1 MEPKTLKS
9 LEYDKILD
17 MLKGYCQS
25 SSAKNLA
32 GSLLPT
38 SDIEEVR
45 ALLSETAEADKVLY
59 DFSVD
64 PNFAIDD
71 VSAALSRAEVLS
83 TLSMGDLIKIA
94 RVLKVAR
101 EVRTSVEKVQNIPHL
116 TDVLGG
122 IFVNKAFEDDV
133 SKAILSETEMNDN
146 ASPELR
152 SIRQKIR
159 RINDN
164 IRSKLN
170 EYVTSPVYGKYLQ
183 DNIITVRG
191 DRYVIPV
198 RAECRG
204 NVSGIVHDQSA
215 SGQTVY
221 VEPQQIVE
229 MNNDLKTQ
237 LLSEAAEIEKIL
249 REFTFRVS
257 TDAVGIRRNFDIVTR
272 LDVIFAKAKLA
283 RGQKAVMPEVNDKGY
298 LSVKKGRHP
307 LISKEKVRP
316 ITVYLGKDFDILL
329 VTGPNTGGKTVT
341 LKLTGLFVLMAMTG
355 LFLPAE
361 DAEIP
366 MFDEIYSDIGD
377 EQSIEQNLS
386 TFSGHMKNITEIVRK
401 MTAKSLLL
409 LDELGAGTDPSEGAV
424 LAVAITKYIKETGAK
439 AVITSHY
446 NELKEFS
453 FTTDR
458 VENAS
463 MDFDPKTFSPTYNL
477 TIGVAGASNALYI
490 AQKLGLPE
498 GILSDA
504 RSMLS
509 ADTKE
514 FNHIL
519 LSAERQRRKAEEL
532 TEKAKEQKTQ
542 ADKELKEAINERNQL
557 KVQAEKLN
565 ENLRKE
571 TKKLIDSSV
580 EEAEDIIEEMK
591 RLLLKSDEKALF
603 EARKLK
609 KKLENMS
616 ADYVDETPFEND
628 FKVEGKIESDSEIK
642 PGDVVFYKKIN
653 SNCIVQSVGK
663 NDLTVKVGNM
673 SMKVKASDCNKVK
686 VFKTA
691 TAPRQKSVKTEANT
705 ETFKNEINLLGKNV
719 DEAVYLVD
727 EFLDAAKAHNMEEVR
742 IIHGK
747 GTGALRAGIQKHLKT
762 HPLVAEFRL
771 GLYGEGESGVTI
783 VKLK

>member
-1 MEPKTLKS
+1 MFDRTLRS
-9 LEYDKILD
+9 LEYDKILE
-17 MLKGYCQS
+17 MLSTHCVS
-25 SSAKNLA
+25 SCSRAVARGLR
-32 GSLLPT
+32 PT
-38 SDIEEVR
+38 SDVEEVE
-45 ALLSETAEADKVLY
+45 LLLEQTAEADKVLY

-71 VSAALSRAEVLS
+71 VSAALDRAEVFS
-83 TLSMGDLIKIA
+83 TLTMGEILKIA

-101 EVRTSVEKVQNIPHL
+101 EVRASIEKVQ
-116 TDVLGG
+116 DVPALYDVTCR

-133 SKAILSETEMNDN
+133 QRAILSETEMNDN

-152 SIRQKIR
+152 SIRAKIR
-159 RINDN
+159 KINDN

-170 EYVTSPVYGKYLQ
+170 EFVTSPTYSRLLQ

-204 NVSGIVHDQSA
+204 SVSGIVHDQSA

-221 VEPQQIVE
+221 VEPQQVVE
-229 MNNDLKTQ
+229 MNNELKTQ
-237 LLSEAAEIEKIL
+237 LMAEQAEIEKIL
-249 REFTFRVS
+249 REFTFRVNS
-257 TDAVGIRRNFDIVTR
+257 DIQGLRANFEIITA
-272 LDVIFAKAKLA
+272 LDVVFAKAKFS
-283 RGQKAVMPEVNDKGY
+283 RSFKAVRPSVNNKGY

-355 LFLPAE
+355 MFLPAE
-361 DAEIP
+361 EADIP
-366 MFDEIYSDIGD
+366 MFDNIFCDIGD

-386 TFSGHMKNITEIVRK
+386 TFSGHMKNITDIIGNI
-401 MTAKSLLL
+401 TPSSLLL

-424 LAVAITKYIKETGAK
+424 LAVAITRYIKDKGAK

-490 AQKLGLPE
+490 AAKLGLPE
-498 GILSDA
+498 SILQDA

-509 ADTKE
+509 DDTKE

-519 LSAERQRRKAEEL
+519 LSAERQRRRAEEL
-532 TEKAKEQKTQ
+532 TEKAKESRNQ
-542 ADKELKEAINERNQL
+542 AEIELKSAINERNQL
-557 KVQAEKLN
+557 KLQAEKLN
-565 ENLRKE
+565 ESLRKE

-580 EEAEDIIEEMK
+580 EEAEDIISEMK
-591 RLLLKSDEKALF
+591 RLLKNADEKALF

-609 KKLENMS
+609 KKLETIS

-628 FKVEGKIESDSEIK
+628 FKVGEQITTDDEIK
-642 PGDVVFYKKIN
+642 PGDVVFYKKIS

-663 NDLTVKVGNM
+663 KDLTVKVGNM
-673 SMKVKASDCNKVK
+673 SMKVKASDCNKVS
-686 VFKTA
+686 VFKPTEVSKPKGA
-691 TAPRQKSVKTEANT
+691 ARELRTQSFKT
-705 ETFKNEINLLGKNV
+705 EINLLGKNV
-719 DEAVYLVD
+719 DEAVYMVD
-727 EFLDAAKAHNMEEVR
+727 EFLDAAKSAGVDEVR

-747 GTGALRAGIQKHLKT
+747 GTGVLRAGIQKHLKG
-762 HPLVAEFRL
+762 HPLVSEFRL

-783 VKLK
+783 CKLK

>member
-591 RLLLKSDEKALF
+591 RLLQKSDEKALF

-719 DEAVYLVD
+719 DEAVYMVD

>member
-83 TLSMGDLIKIA
+83 TLSMGDLVQIA
-94 RVLKVAR
+94 RAVKVAR
-101 EVRTSVEKVQNIPHL
+101 EVRTSAEKVQNIPHL

-283 RGQKAVMPEVNDKGY
+283 RGQKAVMPEVNDKG
-298 LSVKKGRHP
+298 
-307 LISKEKVRP
+307 
-316 ITVYLGKDFDILL
+316 
-329 VTGPNTGGKTVT
+329 
-341 LKLTGLFVLMAMTG
+341 
-355 LFLPAE
+355 
-361 DAEIP
+361 
-366 MFDEIYSDIGD
+366 
-377 EQSIEQNLS
+377 
-386 TFSGHMKNITEIVRK
+386 
-401 MTAKSLLL
+401 
-409 LDELGAGTDPSEGAV
+409 
-424 LAVAITKYIKETGAK
+424 
-439 AVITSHY
+439 
-446 NELKEFS
+446 
-453 FTTDR
+453 
-458 VENAS
+458 
-463 MDFDPKTFSPTYNL
+463 
-477 TIGVAGASNALYI
+477 
-490 AQKLGLPE
+490 
-498 GILSDA
+498 
-504 RSMLS
+504 
-509 ADTKE
+509 
-514 FNHIL
+514 
-519 LSAERQRRKAEEL
+519 
-532 TEKAKEQKTQ
+532 
-542 ADKELKEAINERNQL
+542 
-557 KVQAEKLN
+557 
-565 ENLRKE
+565 
-571 TKKLIDSSV
+571 
-580 EEAEDIIEEMK
+580 
-591 RLLLKSDEKALF
+591 
-603 EARKLK
+603 
-609 KKLENMS
+609 
-616 ADYVDETPFEND
+616 
-628 FKVEGKIESDSEIK
+628 
-642 PGDVVFYKKIN
+642 
-653 SNCIVQSVGK
+653 
-663 NDLTVKVGNM
+663 
-673 SMKVKASDCNKVK
+673 
-686 VFKTA
+686 
-691 TAPRQKSVKTEANT
+691 
-705 ETFKNEINLLGKNV
+705 
-719 DEAVYLVD
+719 
-727 EFLDAAKAHNMEEVR
+727 
-742 IIHGK
+742 
-747 GTGALRAGIQKHLKT
+747 
-762 HPLVAEFRL
+762 
-771 GLYGEGESGVTI
+771 
-783 VKLK
+783 

>member
-9 LEYDKILD
+9 LEYDKILE
-17 MLKGYCQS
+17 MLKSHCQS
-25 SSAKNLA
+25 SPAKNVA
-32 GSLLPT
+32 GALLPST
-38 SDIEEVR
+38 DLDEVQT
-45 ALLSETAEADKVLY
+45 LLLQTAEADRVLY

-64 PNFAIDD
+64 PNFATDD
-71 VSAALSRAEVLS
+71 VSAALSRAEVMA
-83 TLSMGDLIKIA
+83 TLSMGDILKIA

-101 EVRTSVEKVQNIPHL
+101 EVRVSVEKVQDIPEL
-116 TDVLGG
+116 QSILSG

-133 SKAILSETEMNDN
+133 SRAILSDTEMNDN
-146 ASPELR
+146 ASSELK

-164 IRSKLN
+164 IRTKLN
-170 EYVTSPVYGKYLQ
+170 EYVTSPTYGKYLQ

-198 RAECRG
+198 RAECRS

-229 MNNDLKTQ
+229 LNNELKTQ
-237 LLSEAAEIEKIL
+237 LLQEAAEIEKIL

-257 TDAVGIRRNFDIVTR
+257 CDAKGLRRNFDIITA

-283 RGQKAVMPEVNDKGY
+283 RGQKAVMPKINDNGRLY
-298 LSVKKGRHP
+298 VKCGRHP

-355 LFLPAE
+355 MFLPAE
-361 DAEIP
+361 EAEIP
-366 MFDEIYSDIGD
+366 MFDNIFSDIGD

-386 TFSGHMKNITEIVRK
+386 TFSGHMKNITEIVK
-401 MTAKSLLL
+401 NITPKSLLL

-424 LAVAITKYIKETGAK
+424 LAVAITKFIKEAGAK

-498 GILSDA
+498 SILSDA

-509 ADTKE
+509 SDAKE

-532 TEKAKEQKTQ
+532 TEKAKEQKSQ

-557 KVQAEKLN
+557 KIQAEKLN

-591 RLLLKSDEKALF
+591 RLLAKSDEKALF

-609 KKLENMS
+609 RKLENMS
-616 ADYVDETPFEND
+616 AEYVDETPFEND
-628 FKVEGKIESDSEIK
+628 FKVGEKIESDSELA

-653 SNCIVQSVGK
+653 SNCIVQQVGK
-663 NDLTVKVGNM
+663 NDVTVKVGNM

-686 VFKTA
+686 VFKSVQ
-691 TAPRQKSVKTEANT
+691 APRAKSVKTEANT
-705 ETFKNEINLLGKNV
+705 QSFKNEINLLGKNV
-719 DEAVYLVD
+719 DEAIYLVD
-727 EFLDAAKAHNMEEVR
+727 AFLDDAKAHNMEEVR

-747 GTGALRAGIQKHLKT
+747 GTGVLRAGIQKHLKT
-762 HPLVAEFRL
+762 HPLVSEFRL

-783 VKLK
+783 AKLK

>member
-424 LAVAITKYIKETGAK
+424 LAVAITKYIKEAGAK

-557 KVQAEKLN
+557 RVQAEKLN

-603 EARKLK
+603 EARRLK

-747 GTGALRAGIQKHLKT
+747 GTGALRAGIQKYLKT

>member
-298 LSVKKGRHP
+298 LSVK
-307 LISKEKVRP
+307 
-316 ITVYLGKDFDILL
+316 
-329 VTGPNTGGKTVT
+329 
-341 LKLTGLFVLMAMTG
+341 
-355 LFLPAE
+355 
-361 DAEIP
+361 
-366 MFDEIYSDIGD
+366 
-377 EQSIEQNLS
+377 
-386 TFSGHMKNITEIVRK
+386 
-401 MTAKSLLL
+401 
-409 LDELGAGTDPSEGAV
+409 
-424 LAVAITKYIKETGAK
+424 
-439 AVITSHY
+439 
-446 NELKEFS
+446 
-453 FTTDR
+453 
-458 VENAS
+458 
-463 MDFDPKTFSPTYNL
+463 
-477 TIGVAGASNALYI
+477 
-490 AQKLGLPE
+490 
-498 GILSDA
+498 
-504 RSMLS
+504 
-509 ADTKE
+509 
-514 FNHIL
+514 
-519 LSAERQRRKAEEL
+519 
-532 TEKAKEQKTQ
+532 
-542 ADKELKEAINERNQL
+542 
-557 KVQAEKLN
+557 
-565 ENLRKE
+565 
-571 TKKLIDSSV
+571 
-580 EEAEDIIEEMK
+580 
-591 RLLLKSDEKALF
+591 
-603 EARKLK
+603 
-609 KKLENMS
+609 
-616 ADYVDETPFEND
+616 
-628 FKVEGKIESDSEIK
+628 
-642 PGDVVFYKKIN
+642 
-653 SNCIVQSVGK
+653 
-663 NDLTVKVGNM
+663 
-673 SMKVKASDCNKVK
+673 
-686 VFKTA
+686 
-691 TAPRQKSVKTEANT
+691 
-705 ETFKNEINLLGKNV
+705 
-719 DEAVYLVD
+719 
-727 EFLDAAKAHNMEEVR
+727 
-742 IIHGK
+742 
-747 GTGALRAGIQKHLKT
+747 
-762 HPLVAEFRL
+762 
-771 GLYGEGESGVTI
+771 
-783 VKLK
+783 

>member
-591 RLLLKSDEKALF
+591 RLLQKSDEKALF

-642 PGDVVFYKKIN
+642 PGDVVFYKK
-653 SNCIVQSVGK
+653 STP
-663 NDLTVKVGNM
+663 TV
-673 SMKVKASDCNKVK
+673 SFS
-686 VFKTA
+686 
-691 TAPRQKSVKTEANT
+691 RSVKTT
-705 ETFKNEINLLGKNV
+705 
-719 DEAVYLVD
+719 
-727 EFLDAAKAHNMEEVR
+727 
-742 IIHGK
+742 
-747 GTGALRAGIQKHLKT
+747 LR
-762 HPLVAEFRL
+762 
-771 GLYGEGESGVTI
+771 
-783 VKLK
+783 

>member
-401 MTAKSLLL
+401 MTTKSLLL

-424 LAVAITKYIKETGAK
+424 RAVA
-439 AVITSHY
+439 H
-446 NELKEFS
+446 
-453 FTTDR
+453 
-458 VENAS
+458 
-463 MDFDPKTFSPTYNL
+463 
-477 TIGVAGASNALYI
+477 
-490 AQKLGLPE
+490 
-498 GILSDA
+498 
-504 RSMLS
+504 
-509 ADTKE
+509 
-514 FNHIL
+514 
-519 LSAERQRRKAEEL
+519 
-532 TEKAKEQKTQ
+532 
-542 ADKELKEAINERNQL
+542 
-557 KVQAEKLN
+557 
-565 ENLRKE
+565 
-571 TKKLIDSSV
+571 
-580 EEAEDIIEEMK
+580 
-591 RLLLKSDEKALF
+591 
-603 EARKLK
+603 
-609 KKLENMS
+609 
-616 ADYVDETPFEND
+616 
-628 FKVEGKIESDSEIK
+628 
-642 PGDVVFYKKIN
+642 
-653 SNCIVQSVGK
+653 
-663 NDLTVKVGNM
+663 
-673 SMKVKASDCNKVK
+673 
-686 VFKTA
+686 
-691 TAPRQKSVKTEANT
+691 
-705 ETFKNEINLLGKNV
+705 
-719 DEAVYLVD
+719 
-727 EFLDAAKAHNMEEVR
+727 
-742 IIHGK
+742 
-747 GTGALRAGIQKHLKT
+747 RA
-762 HPLVAEFRL
+762 
-771 GLYGEGESGVTI
+771 
-783 VKLK
+783 

>member
-1 MEPKTLKS
+1 MPVVV
-9 LEYDKILD
+9 
-17 MLKGYCQS
+17 C
-25 SSAKNLA
+25 KNLA

-191 DRYVIPV
+191 DRYVIPI

-272 LDVIFAKAKLA
+272 LDVILP
-283 RGQKAVMPEVNDKGY
+283 RQNLPEVRK
-298 LSVKKGRHP
+298 P
-307 LISKEKVRP
+307 LCRRSTTKAIFP
-316 ITVYLGKDFDILL
+316 
-329 VTGPNTGGKTVT
+329 
-341 LKLTGLFVLMAMTG
+341 LKR
-355 LFLPAE
+355 
-361 DAEIP
+361 DAI
-366 MFDEIYSDIGD
+366 
-377 EQSIEQNLS
+377 
-386 TFSGHMKNITEIVRK
+386 R
-401 MTAKSLLL
+401 
-409 LDELGAGTDPSEGAV
+409 
-424 LAVAITKYIKETGAK
+424 
-439 AVITSHY
+439 
-446 NELKEFS
+446 
-453 FTTDR
+453 
-458 VENAS
+458 
-463 MDFDPKTFSPTYNL
+463 
-477 TIGVAGASNALYI
+477 
-490 AQKLGLPE
+490 
-498 GILSDA
+498 
-504 RSMLS
+504 
-509 ADTKE
+509 
-514 FNHIL
+514 
-519 LSAERQRRKAEEL
+519 
-532 TEKAKEQKTQ
+532 
-542 ADKELKEAINERNQL
+542 
-557 KVQAEKLN
+557 
-565 ENLRKE
+565 
-571 TKKLIDSSV
+571 
-580 EEAEDIIEEMK
+580 
-591 RLLLKSDEKALF
+591 
-603 EARKLK
+603 
-609 KKLENMS
+609 
-616 ADYVDETPFEND
+616 
-628 FKVEGKIESDSEIK
+628 
-642 PGDVVFYKKIN
+642 
-653 SNCIVQSVGK
+653 
-663 NDLTVKVGNM
+663 
-673 SMKVKASDCNKVK
+673 
-686 VFKTA
+686 
-691 TAPRQKSVKTEANT
+691 
-705 ETFKNEINLLGKNV
+705 
-719 DEAVYLVD
+719 
-727 EFLDAAKAHNMEEVR
+727 
-742 IIHGK
+742 
-747 GTGALRAGIQKHLKT
+747 
-762 HPLVAEFRL
+762 
-771 GLYGEGESGVTI
+771 
-783 VKLK
+783 

>member
-1 MEPKTLKS
+1 
-9 LEYDKILD
+9 

-83 TLSMGDLIKIA
+83 TLSMGDLIKTA

-101 EVRTSVEKVQNIPHL
+101 EVRTSVEKVQDIPHL

-257 TDAVGIRRNFDIVTR
+257 ADAAGIRRNFDIVTR

-283 RGQKAVMPEVNDKGY
+283 RGQKAVMPEVNDK
-298 LSVKKGRHP
+298 P
-307 LISKEKVRP
+307 
-316 ITVYLGKDFDILL
+316 
-329 VTGPNTGGKTVT
+329 
-341 LKLTGLFVLMAMTG
+341 
-355 LFLPAE
+355 
-361 DAEIP
+361 
-366 MFDEIYSDIGD
+366 
-377 EQSIEQNLS
+377 
-386 TFSGHMKNITEIVRK
+386 
-401 MTAKSLLL
+401 
-409 LDELGAGTDPSEGAV
+409 
-424 LAVAITKYIKETGAK
+424 
-439 AVITSHY
+439 
-446 NELKEFS
+446 
-453 FTTDR
+453 
-458 VENAS
+458 
-463 MDFDPKTFSPTYNL
+463 
-477 TIGVAGASNALYI
+477 
-490 AQKLGLPE
+490 
-498 GILSDA
+498 
-504 RSMLS
+504 
-509 ADTKE
+509 
-514 FNHIL
+514 
-519 LSAERQRRKAEEL
+519 
-532 TEKAKEQKTQ
+532 
-542 ADKELKEAINERNQL
+542 
-557 KVQAEKLN
+557 
-565 ENLRKE
+565 
-571 TKKLIDSSV
+571 
-580 EEAEDIIEEMK
+580 
-591 RLLLKSDEKALF
+591 
-603 EARKLK
+603 
-609 KKLENMS
+609 
-616 ADYVDETPFEND
+616 
-628 FKVEGKIESDSEIK
+628 
-642 PGDVVFYKKIN
+642 
-653 SNCIVQSVGK
+653 
-663 NDLTVKVGNM
+663 
-673 SMKVKASDCNKVK
+673 
-686 VFKTA
+686 
-691 TAPRQKSVKTEANT
+691 
-705 ETFKNEINLLGKNV
+705 
-719 DEAVYLVD
+719 
-727 EFLDAAKAHNMEEVR
+727 
-742 IIHGK
+742 
-747 GTGALRAGIQKHLKT
+747 
-762 HPLVAEFRL
+762 
-771 GLYGEGESGVTI
+771 
-783 VKLK
+783 